1 MPNHGLP
8 CPTPYIQDSMFN
20 MMKQMMAS
28 NPAMSKRLRRE
39 QPLMWASM
47 QRDERIPPLH
57 KEVEG
62 AERCVRKSADIT
74 WPAQ

>member
-1 MPNHGLP
+1 
-8 CPTPYIQDSMFN
+8 

-39 QPLMWASM
+39 QPLKWASM

-62 AERCVRKSADIT
+62 AEM
-74 WPAQ
+74 